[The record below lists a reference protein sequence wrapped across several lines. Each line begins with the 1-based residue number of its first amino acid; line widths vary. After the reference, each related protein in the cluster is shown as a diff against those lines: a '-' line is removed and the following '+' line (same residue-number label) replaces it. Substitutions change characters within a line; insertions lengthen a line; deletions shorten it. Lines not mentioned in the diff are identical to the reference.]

1 MLAVGEGAGELVELY
16 ICKLPIKKEESD
28 LNKLLVH
35 VSIERQ
41 RRVKRFV
48 KLDDAYRSLIG
59 DLMVRFVLKE
69 RYGSVKEEL
78 RWRTNSFGKPFLPDY
93 PSFHYNISHSG
104 EYVVCAVHDA
114 EVGVDIEKIGPFE
127 LQLAKVFFTEE
138 EYKQV
143 LEAEDGLSSFYDIW
157 TLKES
162 YIKAIGKGLSI
173 PLHSFNVRR
182 HGMEDIQLTDVH
194 SNLSITDFTC
204 RQYKVDSEY
213 RLAVCAYQV
222 SAESFK
228 DHHRSVTFQ
237 QICENLNIT
246 RLEVQN

>member
-1 MLAVGEGAGELVELY
+1 MLAAGEGAGELVELY

-35 VSIERQ
+35 VSTGRQ
-41 RRVKRFV
+41 RRVKRFA

-59 DLMVRFVLKE
+59 DLMVRFVLKG

-78 RWRTNSFGKPFLPDY
+78 RWRTNSFGKPFLSDY
-93 PSFHYNISHSG
+93 PSFHFNISHSG

-127 LQLAKVFFTEE
+127 LQLAKGFFTEE

-204 RQYKVDSEY
+204 KQYKVDSEY

-222 SAESFK
+222 NGESFK

-237 QICENLNIT
+237 QICENLNIA
-246 RLEVQN
+246 LE

>member
-1 MLAVGEGAGELVELY
+1 MVELY
-16 ICKLPIKKEESD
+16 ICKLPLKKEESD

-35 VSIERQ
+35 VSAERQ
-41 RRVKRFV
+41 NRVKRFV
-48 KLDDAYRSLIG
+48 KLDDAYRSFIG
-59 DLMVRFVLKE
+59 DLLVRFVLKE
-69 RYGSVKEEL
+69 RYGPVKEGL
-78 RWRTNSFGKPFLPDY
+78 DWMTNSYGKPFLSNF

-114 EVGVDIEKIGPFE
+114 EVGVDIEKVGPFD
-127 LQLAKVFFTEE
+127 LQLAKGFFTEE

-162 YIKAIGKGLSI
+162 YIKAKGKGLSI

-182 HGMEDIQLTDVH
+182 HGMEDIQLTDLH
-194 SNLSITDFTC
+194 GNIPITDFTC
-204 RQYKVDSEY
+204 RQYQVDSEY

-222 SAESFK
+222 SANSFK
-228 DHHRSVTFQ
+228 DHHRSVTFH
-237 QICENLNIT
+237 QICEGLIDHS
-246 RLEVQN
+246 

>member
-1 MLAVGEGAGELVELY
+1 MVELY
-16 ICKLPIKKEESD
+16 ICRLPVKKEESD

-41 RRVKRFV
+41 SRIKRLV

-69 RYGSVKEEL
+69 RYGSVKEGL
-78 RWRTNSFGKPFLPDY
+78 GWRTNSFGKPFLSKY
-93 PSFHYNISHSG
+93 PMFHYNISHSG
-104 EYVVCAVHDA
+104 EYVVCAMHDA
-114 EVGVDIEKIGPFE
+114 EVGVDIEKIGPFD
-127 LQLAKVFFTEE
+127 LQLAKGFFTEE

-173 PLHSFNVRR
+173 PLHSLNVRR
-182 HGMEDIQLTDVH
+182 QGMESIQLTDVH
-194 SNLSITDFTC
+194 SNVPITDFTC
-204 RQYKVDSEY
+204 RQYMVDSEY

-228 DHHRSVTFQ
+228 DQHRSVTFH
-237 QICENLNIT
+237 QICEGLNII
-246 RLEVQN
+246 LE